1 MTVFSRRGR
10 QEQLEEVARSPRG
23 GEMEG
28 TGGQGEQYGV
38 KDRPPGTDILC
49 LPTLSARSCE
59 FRDDGGTR

>member
-10 QEQLEEVARSPRG
+10 QEQLEEVARSARG

-28 TGGQGEQYGV
+28 TGTQYGV

-49 LPTLSARSCE
+49 LPTLPARSCE